1 MLPEIA
7 EGDIFLHDGS
17 SCHKLHV
24 TKKFLTDEDI
34 AALQNQSAQNHD
46 FNIKKSIRE
55 KLKTQ
60 VYNRKPKGL

>member
-34 AALQNQSAQNHD
+34 AALQN
-46 FNIKKSIRE
+46 
-55 KLKTQ
+55 
-60 VYNRKPKGL
+60 